1 MVAHNFSFTNNIS
14 HTIKKPLQTKW
25 FFYGRD
31 QQLIAPQQLITCPL
45 TYDDM
50 SLARKSATFATSS
63 GVPAR
68 RRGIVFAHSA
78 RISSEIADVIS
89 VTMNPGAMQF
99 ALIPRGP
106 ISLAMDFASPI
117 KPAFDAE

>member
-1 MVAHNFSFTNNIS
+1 MRICPFELLYNNMN
-14 HTIKKPLQTKW
+14 
-25 FFYGRD
+25 
-31 QQLIAPQQLITCPL
+31 QQLIAPQQLMTCPL
-45 TYDDM
+45 TYADM
-50 SLARKSATFATSS
+50 SLPRNTATFATSS

-68 RRGIVFAHSA
+68 RKGIVFAHSA
-78 RISSEIADVIS
+78 RISSEMADVIS
-89 VTMNPGAMQF
+89 VTMNPGAIQF